1 MATPQD
7 KFLDLVQLVWTT
19 TWHTFHSHFYQK
31 TDCNAMGD
39 QASSTTVEIYMQASK
54 RTAVTTALHPPKVWE
69 QFVDNVYSIL
79 KHSYLENFFHHIN
92 SLHQNIKLSMEEE
105 YNGELVF
112 LDTFLKQ
119 NNVEI
124 SVSVYRKPTHTGQY
138 LHYNSYR
145 QTKLQGKCCFLL
157 P

>member
-1 MATPQD
+1 
-7 KFLDLVQLVWTT
+7 
-19 TWHTFHSHFYQK
+19 
-31 TDCNAMGD
+31 MGD

-105 YNGELVF
+105 YN
-112 LDTFLKQ
+112 
-119 NNVEI
+119 VEI